1 MNFPCRDKS
10 CEWSAMLAVNSLY
23 AIGVNWSHV
32 LGPRFLISAL
42 LTGAKDCLPPG
53 VEVPGRV
60 AEPFDCLKR
69 ESFQRLPA
77 FYSASVKIRCQ
88 AKTEDEKIYH
98 CTCCTRIFV
107 ATGAARENLLPLS
120 FGESDRL
127 LLQSIQSWEVHIHR
141 RTGILGLGGK
151 VTFLPRN
158 LRTSRNA

>member
-1 MNFPCRDKS
+1 MAKRTFIAEKKNQCFPEEDTAQTEIEWSACILQWTMNFPLSMNFPCRDKS

-32 LGPRFLISAL
+32 LGPRFLISAV

-88 AKTEDEKIYH
+88 AKTKDEK
-98 CTCCTRIFV
+98 
-107 ATGAARENLLPLS
+107 NLPLHVLYQDFRGDWS
-120 FGESDRL
+120 S
-127 LLQSIQSWEVHIHR
+127 
-141 RTGILGLGGK
+141 
-151 VTFLPRN
+151 
-158 LRTSRNA
+158 